1 MSVVNLDEQEWNQVI
16 AILTTAP
23 WRDANPLL
31 VKISAQL
38 RQQQELNAVVQP
50 LGPQT
55 GNGPSKEVG
64 S

>member
-38 RQQQELNAVVQP
+38 RLQQEPNPVVQS